1 MARKRAPFTQAYIE
15 RALCAADRQ
24 GWGSVVF
31 SSPSGG
37 MMRIDKGAPEMPTVP
52 VTPFDEWKAKRDAR
66 AA

>member
-15 RALCAADRQ
+15 RALRAADRQ
-24 GWGSVVF
+24 GWGSIVF
-31 SSPSGG
+31 SNPGGG

-52 VTPFDEWKAKRDAR
+52 ATPFDEWKAKRDAR